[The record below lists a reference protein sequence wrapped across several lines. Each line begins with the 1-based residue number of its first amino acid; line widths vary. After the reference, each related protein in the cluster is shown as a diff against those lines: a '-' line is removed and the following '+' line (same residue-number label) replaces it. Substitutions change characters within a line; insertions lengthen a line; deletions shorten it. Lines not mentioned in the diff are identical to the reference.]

1 MLLILSFGLMVGFSL
16 GLTGGGGSVFAVPL
30 LVYGLHLPIH
40 QAVVISLAVVGFT
53 AFGGGLA
60 RWRDGQ
66 AQYRIALIFGL
77 SGLLGAPLGAWLNP
91 KCPEAMLSGGFASLM
106 LLVALRMWRQ
116 AQRRPEETHLIRAET
131 GFNPKDA
138 AAGPTCRYDATGRLQ
153 LTSRC
158 ALCLALAGSVTGL
171 LSGLFGVGGGFMIV
185 PALVFMAS
193 LSMRQAVAT
202 SLWVIALI
210 SAIGLLSHLLAGH
223 QLPVGITT
231 GFIVGGLAGMMLGI
245 RTGRHL
251 AGPTLQKLFASMIA
265 TVAALILIHLSIH

>member
-30 LVYGLHLPIH
+30 LVYGLHLPVH

-91 KCPEAMLSGGFASLM
+91 KCPEAMLLGGFASLM

-116 AQRRPEETHLIRAET
+116 AQRRPKETHLIRAET

-138 AAGPTCRYDATGRLQ
+138 AAGPTCHYDATGRLQ

-171 LSGLFGVGGGFMIV
+171 LSGLFGVGGGFYDRACSSV
-185 PALVFMAS
+185 Y
-193 LSMRQAVAT
+193 
-202 SLWVIALI
+202 
-210 SAIGLLSHLLAGH
+210 GLLIDA
-223 QLPVGITT
+223 T
-231 GFIVGGLAGMMLGI
+231 G
-245 RTGRHL
+245 GRHL
-251 AGPTLQKLFASMIA
+251 TVGDRPHQRHRLTITPAGRSSA
-265 TVAALILIHLSIH
+265 TRWDYHWLYRRRPGRHDAWH